1 MKLSDE
7 LIGKTVGT
15 ADEQDI
21 QSFHRLSPSA
31 VCSAAIPV
39 CLILKGAYRKRK
51 IMSKPLSR
59 ELYAAMPAIKGNT
72 APIVLYYRTIAE
84 NYCRKLSILWAR
96 LYRLPQSRQPSI
108 LFRASQKNHRIF
120 QNTSGWRRCF
130 FARQNGKNP
139 CLPALPKRQTPQ
151 TNGRFACSVLA
162 KFLFCL

>member
-84 NYCRKLSILWAR
+84 NCQYFGQDFTDCHNRG
-96 LYRLPQSRQPSI
+96 SRA
-108 LFRASQKNHRIF
+108 F
-120 QNTSGWRRCF
+120 
-130 FARQNGKNP
+130 
-139 CLPALPKRQTPQ
+139 
-151 TNGRFACSVLA
+151 CSVRHKRITEPFRTQADGGAVFLPVRTGKIRACPSCRSDKRRKQTGGLLA
-162 KFLFCL
+162 AFWQIFFRLCR